1 MICVGDGRSMAA
13 AGQIVVATDSASKS
27 ALSVLASESALVRR
41 PIHLWQSASVHEPA
55 ENAVPVVED
64 LAAAGQP
71 GVFLYCPPTILA
83 SRRVL
88 RIHGVVHAIESTA
101 LQRRSCIVATTS
113 VRFASP
119 TSSPASVRVPVSR
132 SASTIWRVL
141 VRISAA
147 DRLIRWSATES
158 SGVPDAPLGT
168 GCSARSA
175 GAAERGSAPKHVQ
188 SSCRVLRSL
197 VGRVGGFKGPDQR
210 ILVAQAE
217 RLAVGCDIFLS
228 HST

>member
-1 MICVGDGRSMAA
+1 MPPGSSRLRPSNAGRRTWQVRPLSPASGLPSRASMICVGDGRSMAA

-64 LAAAGQP
+64 MAAAGQP

-88 RIHGVVHAIESTA
+88 RIHGVVHAIESTPP
-101 LQRRSCIVATTS
+101 QRRSCIVATTS

-119 TSSPASVRVPVSR
+119 TSSPSSVRVPVSR

-147 DRLIRWSATES
+147 DR
-158 SGVPDAPLGT
+158 
-168 GCSARSA
+168 
-175 GAAERGSAPKHVQ
+175 
-188 SSCRVLRSL
+188 
-197 VGRVGGFKGPDQR
+197 
-210 ILVAQAE
+210 
-217 RLAVGCDIFLS
+217 
-228 HST
+228 